1 MKQHWLVRPSTI
13 RLLWIVFLI
22 ILAVTLVA
30 GLFMDVHAVFRLD
43 GSFAFSAWYGFLSC
57 IGMVIFAKLLGR
69 LLQRKDTYYDRD

>member
-1 MKQHWLVRPSTI
+1 
-13 RLLWIVFLI
+13 
-22 ILAVTLVA
+22 VA
-30 GLFMDVHAVFRLD
+30 GLFMDIHAVFRLD